1 MRKVF
6 FNNVFDMKFTKEEA
20 YKDLVAKLTAK
31 GEKLN
36 LSERSINEH
45 LETLMPLF
53 TDEETEM
60 SDFIAKVLPVFKTSD
75 ANIRN
80 DISAGIADFK
90 KTYKTEEKKEEVK
103 SEEKKAEADDAY
115 AKLLKRL
122 DDLENESKAN
132 KARETVNG
140 LKQSFIAKVKEKG
153 VKDDE
158 WLNFYLETAVIDENF
173 DVDAKAET
181 CLKFYNKSKAGIKP
195 DVTPERGGGKSDDK
209 YLNDVIA
216 AASALAKADR
226 GVE

>member
-1 MRKVF
+1 
-6 FNNVFDMKFTKEEA
+6 MKFTKEEA
-20 YKDLVAKLTAK
+20 YKDLVAKLTAN

-36 LSERSINEH
+36 LSERSINEQ
-45 LETLMPLF
+45 LEALMPLIAN
-53 TDEETEM
+53 EETELA
-60 SDFIAKVLPVFKTSD
+60 DFIGKVTPLFKTAD

-80 DISAGIADFK
+80 DVSVGIADFK
-90 KTYKTEEKKEEVK
+90 KSYKPEEKKEEVK
-103 SEEKKAEADDAY
+103 PEEKKAEIDEVY

-132 KARETVNG
+132 KAKETVNG

-173 DVDAKAET
+173 DVDAKAEA
-181 CLKFYNKSKAGIKP
+181 CLKFYNKSKAGIKT
-195 DVTPERGGGKSDDK
+195 DVTPEKGGGKSDDK

-216 AASALAKADR
+216 AASASVKADR
-226 GVE
+226 GIE

>member
-1 MRKVF
+1 
-6 FNNVFDMKFTKEEA
+6 MKFTKEEA
-20 YKDLVAKLTAK
+20 HKDLVARLTAK

-36 LSERSINEH
+36 LSERTINEQ
-45 LETLMPLF
+45 LDALMPLIAN
-53 TDEETEM
+53 EETELA
-60 SDFIAKVLPVFKTSD
+60 DFLDKVAPLFKTAD
-75 ANIRN
+75 ANVRN
-80 DISAGIADFK
+80 DVSVGIADFK
-90 KTYKTEEKKEEVK
+90 KSYKPEEKKEEVK
-103 SEEKKAEADDAY
+103 DGKKDPQAEDAY

-122 DDLENESKAN
+122 DDLENEAKAN
-132 KARETVNG
+132 KAKETVNG

-158 WLNFYLETAVIDENF
+158 WLNFYLETAVIDESF

-216 AASALAKADR
+216 AASASAKADR
-226 GVE
+226 GIE

>member
-1 MRKVF
+1 
-6 FNNVFDMKFTKEEA
+6 MKFTKEEA
-20 YKDLVAKLTAK
+20 HKDLVAKLTAK

-36 LSERSINEH
+36 LSERSINEQ
-45 LETLMPLF
+45 LDALMPLIAN
-53 TDEETEM
+53 EETELA
-60 SDFIAKVLPVFKTSD
+60 DFIDKVTPLFKTAD

-80 DISAGIADFK
+80 DVSVGIADFK
-90 KTYKTEEKKEEVK
+90 KSYKPEEKKEEVK
-103 SEEKKAEADDAY
+103 DDKKDPQADDAY

-132 KARETVNG
+132 KAKETVNG
-140 LKQSFIAKVKEKG
+140 LKQSFVAKVKEKG

-173 DVDAKAET
+173 DVDAKAEA

-195 DVTPERGGGKSDDK
+195 DVTPYSGGGKSDDK

-216 AASALAKADR
+216 AASASAKADR
-226 GVE
+226 GIE

>member
-1 MRKVF
+1 
-6 FNNVFDMKFTKEEA
+6 MKFTKEEA

-45 LETLMPLF
+45 LDTLMPLF
-53 TDEETEM
+53 ADEETEIAN
-60 SDFIAKVLPVFKTSD
+60 FIEKVLPIFKTSD
-75 ANIRN
+75 ANVRN
-80 DISAGIADFK
+80 DVSVGIADFK
-90 KTYKTEEKKEEVK
+90 KSYKPEEKKEEVK
-103 SEEKKAEADDAY
+103 DDKKDPQADDAY

-122 DDLENESKAN
+122 DDLENEAKAN
-132 KARETVNG
+132 KAKETVNG
-140 LKQSFIAKVKEKG
+140 LKQSFITKVKEKG

-173 DVDAKAET
+173 DVDAKSEA

-216 AASALAKADR
+216 AASASAKADR
-226 GVE
+226 GIE

>member
-1 MRKVF
+1 
-6 FNNVFDMKFTKEEA
+6 MKFTKEEA
-20 YKDLVAKLTAK
+20 HKDLVARLTAK

-36 LSERSINEH
+36 LSERTINEQ
-45 LETLMPLF
+45 LDALMPLIAN
-53 TDEETEM
+53 EETELA
-60 SDFIAKVLPVFKTSD
+60 DFLDKVAPLFKTAD
-75 ANIRN
+75 ANVRN
-80 DISAGIADFK
+80 DVSVGIADFK
-90 KTYKTEEKKEEVK
+90 KSYKPEEKKEEVK
-103 SEEKKAEADDAY
+103 DDKKDPQADDAY

-122 DDLENESKAN
+122 DDLENEAKAN
-132 KARETVNG
+132 KAKETVNG

-173 DVDAKAET
+173 DIDAKAEA

-216 AASALAKADR
+216 AASASAKADR
-226 GVE
+226 GIE

>member
-1 MRKVF
+1 MCQII

-20 YKDLVAKLTAK
+20 HKDLVARLTAK

-36 LSERSINEH
+36 LSERTINEQ
-45 LETLMPLF
+45 LDALMPLIAN
-53 TDEETEM
+53 EETELA
-60 SDFIAKVLPVFKTSD
+60 DFLDKVAPLFKTAD
-75 ANIRN
+75 ANVRN
-80 DISAGIADFK
+80 DVSVGIADFK
-90 KTYKTEEKKEEVK
+90 KSYKPEEKKEEVK
-103 SEEKKAEADDAY
+103 GDKKDAQTEDAY

-122 DDLENESKAN
+122 DDLENEAKAN
-132 KARETVNG
+132 KAKETVNG

-173 DVDAKAET
+173 DVDAKAEA

-216 AASALAKADR
+216 AASASAKADR
-226 GVE
+226 GIE

>member
-53 TDEETEM
+53 TDDETEM

-80 DISAGIADFK
+80 DISVGIADFK
-90 KTYKTEEKKEEVK
+90 KSYKTEEKKEEVK
-103 SEEKKAEADDAY
+103 PEEKKAEADDAY

-122 DDLENESKAN
+122 DVLENEAKAN

-173 DVDAKAET
+173 DVDAKAEA

-216 AASALAKADR
+216 AASASAKADR

>member
-1 MRKVF
+1 
-6 FNNVFDMKFTKEEA
+6 MKFTKEEA
-20 YKDLVAKLTAK
+20 HKDLVARLTAK

-36 LSERSINEH
+36 LSARTINEQ
-45 LETLMPLF
+45 LDALMPLIAN
-53 TDEETEM
+53 EETELA
-60 SDFIAKVLPVFKTSD
+60 DFLDKVAPLFKTAD
-75 ANIRN
+75 ANVRN
-80 DISAGIADFK
+80 DVSVGIADFK
-90 KTYKTEEKKEEVK
+90 KSYKPEEKKEEVK
-103 SEEKKAEADDAY
+103 DDKKDPQADDAY

-122 DDLENESKAN
+122 DDLENEAKAN
-132 KARETVNG
+132 KAKEAVNG

-173 DVDAKAET
+173 DVDAKAEA

-216 AASALAKADR
+216 AASASAKADR
-226 GVE
+226 GIE

>member
-1 MRKVF
+1 
-6 FNNVFDMKFTKEEA
+6 MKFTKEEA
-20 YKDLVAKLTAK
+20 HKDLVARLTAK

-36 LSERSINEH
+36 LSERTINEQ
-45 LETLMPLF
+45 LDALMPLIAN
-53 TDEETEM
+53 EETELA
-60 SDFIAKVLPVFKTSD
+60 DFLDKVAPLFKTAD
-75 ANIRN
+75 ANVRN
-80 DISAGIADFK
+80 DVSVGIADFK
-90 KTYKTEEKKEEVK
+90 KSYKPEEKKEEVK
-103 SEEKKAEADDAY
+103 DGKKDPQADDAY

-122 DDLENESKAN
+122 DDLENEAKAN
-132 KARETVNG
+132 KAKETVNG

-173 DVDAKAET
+173 DVDAKAEA

-216 AASALAKADR
+216 AASASAKADR
-226 GVE
+226 GIE

>member
-1 MRKVF
+1 
-6 FNNVFDMKFTKEEA
+6 MKFTKEEA
-20 YKDLVAKLTAK
+20 HKDLVAKLTAK

-36 LSERSINEH
+36 LSERSINEQ
-45 LETLMPLF
+45 LDALMPLIAN
-53 TDEETEM
+53 EETELA
-60 SDFIAKVLPVFKTSD
+60 DFIDKVTPLFKTAD
-75 ANIRN
+75 ANVRN
-80 DISAGIADFK
+80 DVSVGIADFK
-90 KTYKTEEKKEEVK
+90 KSYKPEEKKEGVK
-103 SEEKKAEADDAY
+103 DDKKDPQAEDAY

-122 DDLENESKAN
+122 DDLENEAKVN
-132 KARETVNG
+132 KAKETVNG

-173 DVDAKAET
+173 DVDAKAEA

-216 AASALAKADR
+216 AASASAKADR
-226 GVE
+226 GIE

>member
-1 MRKVF
+1 
-6 FNNVFDMKFTKEEA
+6 MKFTKEEA

-36 LSERSINEH
+36 LSERSINEQ
-45 LETLMPLF
+45 LDALMPLISN
-53 TDEETEM
+53 EETELA
-60 SDFIAKVLPVFKTSD
+60 DFLDKVTPLFKTAD

-80 DISAGIADFK
+80 DVSVGIADFK
-90 KTYKTEEKKEEVK
+90 KSYKPDDNKGGDKGDGQGTQ
-103 SEEKKAEADDAY
+103 ADDAY
-115 AKLLKRL
+115 AKLLKRI
-122 DDLENESKAN
+122 DDLENEAKVN
-132 KARETVNG
+132 KAKETVNG

-173 DVDAKAET
+173 DVDAKAEA

-195 DVTPERGGGKSDDK
+195 DVTPYSGGGKSDDK

-216 AASALAKADR
+216 AASASAKADL
-226 GVE
+226 GIE